1 MQRSVLLGLGGLI
14 AALTLSAGAA
24 EAYPYCNRWGRWCG
38 GPAVVVAPGYYAA
51 PVYAAP
57 PVVYAPPPV
66 YYAPSPVYYGRPAI
80 GVGVALPGVAVGLN
94 LPLR

>member
-1 MQRSVLLGLGGLI
+1 MQRSVLLGLGSLI

-57 PVVYAPPPV
+57 PPVYYAPPPV
-66 YYAPSPVYYGRPAI
+66 YYVPPPVYYGRPAI
-80 GVGVALPGVAVGLN
+80 GVGVGVRLPM
-94 LPLR
+94 R